1 MSSDTLSLIVWC
13 RQDAQGDAI
22 QLRIIRV
29 DTGET
34 IRIRENTLL
43 LRITTDASAAIERC
57 AIRHIASGREAYA
70 QGGVH
75 LRAFINDCI
84 LQQREPPSDIA
95 PDTSAT

>member
-13 RQDAQGDAI
+13 RPDAQSDAI
-22 QLRIIRV
+22 QLRTIRV

-34 IRIRENTLL
+34 VRIRENTLL
-43 LRITTDASAAIERC
+43 LRISTDASTAIERC
-57 AIRHIASGREAYA
+57 AIRHIASGREAYV
-70 QGGVH
+70 QGGAH

-84 LQQREPPSDIA
+84 LQQQEPPLDNA